1 MDAEKLLRGYGEDVT
16 IATLGSHS
24 ALETAYGAKQEG
36 FATAV
41 VCEKGR
47 AATYAKYYKNLFDDV
62 ILIDAFADVLSHRVQ
77 ERLRSLNALF
87 VPNRALSAYAGY
99 EGIEKRFAVPLLG
112 SRMLL
117 RTEERSAPRNQ
128 RYLLEKARI
137 RVPRI
142 FKRPADID
150 RLAIVKVQEKR
161 RKLERAF
168 FYAASPEEY
177 ENRAEE
183 LYRKGVVSKEALS
196 SATIEEFVLGA
207 LFSANFFYGP
217 LDGSLE
223 LLGFDRRIQTNLDG
237 LLHLPAAAQPAVI
250 PQNIEIGHEGVTL
263 RESQLEKIFGAGE
276 RFVAACRREY
286 PPGIIG
292 PFALQ
297 GAIDRALEF
306 CVFDV
311 SPRMPG
317 CPCVEPT
324 SPYMRYRY
332 FEDVGPGRRLAMEV
346 KKALGQGRLAEII
359 T

>member
-1 MDAEKLLRGYGEDVT
+1 MDAANLLKGYGEGVS

-24 ALETAYGAKQEG
+24 ALEIAYGAKQEG
-36 FATAV
+36 FSTAV

-47 AATYAKYYKNLFDDV
+47 AATYAKHYKNLFDTV
-62 ILIDAFADVLSHRVQ
+62 ILVNKFADALSEKIQ
-77 ERLRSLNALF
+77 KKLRSLNALF
-87 VPNRALSAYAGY
+87 VPNRSFSAYLGCDA
-99 EGIEKRFAVPLLG
+99 IEKRFAVPLLG

-117 RTEERSAPRNQ
+117 RTEERAAPRNQ
-128 RYLLEKARI
+128 RYLLEKAGI
-137 RVPRI
+137 RTPRI
-142 FKRPADID
+142 FNRPGDID
-150 RLAIVKVQEKR
+150 RLVIVKVQER
-161 RKLERAF
+161 GRPLERAF

-183 LYRKGVVSKEALS
+183 SYHKGIVSKEALAG
-196 SATIEEFVLGA
+196 ATIEEFVLGA

-223 LLGFDRRIQTNLDG
+223 LLGFDRRIQTDLDG

-250 PQNIEIGHEGVTL
+250 PQNIEIGHEGATL
-263 RESQLEKIFGAGE
+263 RESQLEKIFDAGE
-276 RFVAACRREY
+276 RFAAACRREY

-297 GAIDRALEF
+297 GAINKALEF

-324 SPYMRYRY
+324 SPYMRYKY

-346 KKALGQGRLAEII
+346 KKALAQDRLAEIV